1 MGLARHCYAIFI
13 TPPRAFRQRG
23 PGPSGALSG
32 AGMYPAS
39 AAIFM
44 LRKAPHSC
52 SIFCREN
59 PMKSVPPISNHAA
72 SCPFLPQTLSGAR
85 RKITGPRAGAVASK
99 EIEYFPPVDRFGFF
113 PEGELVFGQ
122 KIIASHEVLAAFD
135 FSDQIPMRYEQILE
149 YVELLP
155 IVWTVSGMI

>member
-1 MGLARHCYAIFI
+1 MVL
-13 TPPRAFRQRG
+13 
-23 PGPSGALSG
+23 
-32 AGMYPAS
+32 
-39 AAIFM
+39 
-44 LRKAPHSC
+44 
-52 SIFCREN
+52 
-59 PMKSVPPISNHAA
+59 
-72 SCPFLPQTLSGAR
+72 
-85 RKITGPRAGAVASK
+85 TGPRAGAVASK

>member
-44 LRKAPHSC
+44 LRACRMCADRAP
-52 SIFCREN
+52 N
-59 PMKSVPPISNHAA
+59 
-72 SCPFLPQTLSGAR
+72 QR
-85 RKITGPRAGAVASK
+85 RAL
-99 EIEYFPPVDRFGFF
+99 
-113 PEGELVFGQ
+113 EGT
-122 KIIASHEVLAAFD
+122 VLQA
-135 FSDQIPMRYEQILE
+135 L
-149 YVELLP
+149 
-155 IVWTVSGMI
+155 